1 MIFLDT
7 SCLVA
12 LALGQDALHARAEAW
27 SAHLPGPFLT
37 TEYVLCEFVNLL
49 SGPTNRAK
57 AHAMVAQIDGDPE
70 IEIVSG
76 AAALF
81 RSGLAMH
88 AERLDKS
95 WSLTDCISFVVM
107 RQRAITEA
115 LTHDHHFEQ
124 AGFKALLG
132 YAPPPSAR

>member
-12 LALGQDALHARAEAW
+12 LALGRDALHARAEAW
-27 SAHLPGPFLT
+27 SACLPGPFLT

-70 IEIVSG
+70 IEIISG

-124 AGFKALLG
+124 AGFKALLR
-132 YAPPPSAR
+132 YAPPTSAG